1 MSAPSTDKLLDG
13 KVAIV
18 TGAGGDIGRAIAVR
32 YAQEGARVVAAEV
45 KQELADRTVG
55 AVKDVGGEAR
65 ALTTDVSARVDTEA
79 LARRTF
85 EDFGRIDVLVNCA
98 AMFGNVQRKPFY
110 ELTEEE
116 WDAVMAVN
124 LRGMWLC
131 CKAVF
136 PYMREQGSG
145 RIINIA
151 SGTVMGGTPQF
162 LHYVTSKA
170 GVIGLTRALAREVG
184 EYGINVNAIAPGL
197 TVTSGALA
205 TTPPEYMERRA
216 QQGAIKRPQQPA
228 DLVGTFVYL
237 ASDRSAFVTGQ
248 TIVVDGGRAMW

>member
-1 MSAPSTDKLLDG
+1 MSQESGYGLLQG

-18 TGAGGDIGRAIAVR
+18 TGAGGDIGRAISVR
-32 YAQEGARVVAAEV
+32 YAQEGARVVVAEL
-45 KQELADRTVG
+45 KQELAERTAA
-55 AVKDVGGEAR
+55 AVREAGGEAL
-65 ALTTDVSARVDTEA
+65 ALATDVSKGADADAMARQ
-79 LARRTF
+79 TF
-85 EDFGRIDVLVNCA
+85 ERLGRIDVLVNCA
-98 AMFGNVQRKPFY
+98 ALFGNIRRAPFY

-136 PYMREQGSG
+136 PYMREQASG

-151 SGTVMGGTPQF
+151 SGTAFWGSPQF

-184 EYGINVNAIAPGL
+184 EHGINVNAVAPDL
-197 TVTSGALA
+197 TLTSGALSMVSR
-205 TTPPEYMERRA
+205 EWIEQRG
-216 QQGAIKRPQQPA
+216 QEGAIKRVELPE

-237 ASDRSAFVTGQ
+237 ASDDSAFVTGQ
-248 TIVVDGGRAMW
+248 TIVVDGGRVFW

>member
-1 MSAPSTDKLLDG
+1 MSAASEERLLAG

-18 TGAGGDIGRAIAVR
+18 TGAGGDIGRAIVLR
-32 YAQEGARVVAAEV
+32 YAEEGARVVVAEL
-45 KQELADRTVG
+45 KQDLADRTAQ
-55 AVKDVGGEAR
+55 AVQAAGGEAL
-65 ALTTDVSARVDTEA
+65 ALATDVSTRLDTETM
-79 LARRTF
+79 ARRTF

-110 ELTEEE
+110 EITEEE
-116 WDAVMAVN
+116 WDALMAVN

-136 PYMREQGSG
+136 PYMRQQGSG

-151 SGTVMGGTPQF
+151 SGTAFGGTPEF

-216 QQGAIKRPQQPA
+216 QQGALKRPQVPA

-237 ASDRSAFVTGQ
+237 ASERSAFVTGQ

>member
-1 MSAPSTDKLLDG
+1 MTATSNDRMLQG

-32 YAQEGARVVAAEV
+32 YAQEGARVVVAEIQ
-45 KQELADRTVG
+45 QELADRTAG
-55 AVKDVGGEAR
+55 AVKDAGGEVL
-65 ALTTDVSARVDTEA
+65 ALATDVSTRLDTEA
-79 LARRTF
+79 MARRTF
-85 EDFGRIDVLVNCA
+85 EQWGRIDVLVNNA
-98 AMFGNVQRKPFY
+98 AMFGTLRRVPFH

-116 WDAVMAVN
+116 WDACMAVN

-136 PYMREQGSG
+136 PYMREQRSG

-151 SGTVMGGTPQF
+151 SGTLFWGAPGF

-170 GVIGLTRALAREVG
+170 GVVGLTRAMAREVG
-184 EYGINVNAIAPGL
+184 EHGINVNAIAPGL
-197 TVTSGALA
+197 TMTSGALA
-205 TTPPEYMERRA
+205 TTSREMAEQRA
-216 QQGAIKRPQQPA
+216 SAGAFKRPEEPA

-237 ASDRSAFVTGQ
+237 ASDDSAFVTGQ
-248 TIVVDGGRAMW
+248 TIVVDGGRVLW

>member
-1 MSAPSTDKLLDG
+1 MSQPSGDYLLRD
-13 KVAIV
+13 KVAII

-32 YAQEGARVVAAEV
+32 YAQEGARVAVAELKA
-45 KQELADRTVG
+45 ELAEQTAA
-55 AVKDVGGEAR
+55 AVRDAGGEA
-65 ALTTDVSARVDTEA
+65 LVLVTDVSKRSDTEA
-79 LARRTF
+79 MARRTV
-85 EDFGRIDVLVNCA
+85 ERWGRIDVLVNCA
-98 AMFGNVQRKPFY
+98 AIFGTIRRVPFY

-136 PYMREQGSG
+136 PYMRDQGGG

-151 SGTVMGGTPQF
+151 SGTAFWGSPQF

-184 EYGINVNAIAPGL
+184 QYGINVNAVAPGL
-197 TVTSGALA
+197 TVTSGSLA
-205 TTPPEYMERRA
+205 TTTREYMERRA
-216 QQGAIKRPQQPA
+216 QEGAFKRPEVPA

-237 ASDRSAFVTGQ
+237 ASADSAFVTGQ
-248 TIVVDGGRAMW
+248 TIVVDGGRVFW